1 MENVNRKKRRSNKN
15 KRTIKRKQRQ
25 TQLEPNLIEKKT
37 GIDSLKS

>member
-15 KRTIKRKQRQ
+15 KRIIKRKQSQ